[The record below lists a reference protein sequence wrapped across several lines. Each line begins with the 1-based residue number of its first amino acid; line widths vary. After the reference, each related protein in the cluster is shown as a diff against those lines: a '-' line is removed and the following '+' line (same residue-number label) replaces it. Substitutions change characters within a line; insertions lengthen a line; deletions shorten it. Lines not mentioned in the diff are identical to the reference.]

1 MKLIYHQV
9 TLIVDTTKVDDPD
22 PQTQAERVVFVR
34 DAIAEINSRL
44 SEDGIYLNSC
54 VEANDHIGVED

>member
-22 PQTQAERVVFVR
+22 PRTQAERVAFVQ
-34 DAIAEINSRL
+34 DAIAEINNRFKR
-44 SEDGIYLNSC
+44 DGIYLNSC
-54 VEANDHIGVED
+54 VESNDHIGVED